1 MFGMAGP
8 KLYRDASDR
17 LSFSASNISMQEY
30 PAVCSALA
38 DALRIVSSS
47 DLVTDMVSVIF
58 RDYSRGEQVV
68 ELSWDDWMEFT
79 VAAKT
84 PESDS
89 LVEEIAIWLIERQP
103 PNPDGPS
110 ESN

>member
-1 MFGMAGP
+1 MAEP
-8 KLYRDASDR
+8 KMYRDASER
-17 LSFSASNISMQEY
+17 LSFSANGISMEQY

-38 DALRIVSSS
+38 DALRIAASSE
-47 DLVTDMVSVIF
+47 LVTDMASVIC

-68 ELSWDDWMEFT
+68 ELSWDNWMDFT

-84 PESDS
+84 PESES
-89 LVEEIAIWLIERQP
+89 LVQEIAIWLIKQLP
-103 PNPDGPS
+103 IPDATP